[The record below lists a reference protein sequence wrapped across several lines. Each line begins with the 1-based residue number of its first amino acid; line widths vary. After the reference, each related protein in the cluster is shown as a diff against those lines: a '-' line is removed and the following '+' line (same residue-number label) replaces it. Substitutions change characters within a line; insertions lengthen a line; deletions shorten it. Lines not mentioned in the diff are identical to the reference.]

1 MLGVVAILVAAGALY
16 FVFQA
21 GRLDDLRRAVER
33 FEAPQ
38 DWEEL
43 VLVEQVDRSYSPF
56 CMDSECPS
64 SYRRYATS
72 ARAMILDDIA
82 SALEQS
88 GYSNIDAPAANC
100 LQSDRCNFSA
110 MSEGIRVRIST
121 IDVSD
126 VAQYSLGDVIVI
138 PAGFTGFTV
147 VVAAD

>member
-72 ARAMILDDIA
+72 TRAMILDDIA

-88 GYSNIDAPAANC
+88 GYSNIDAPAATAC
-100 LQSDRCNFSA
+100 KA
-110 MSEGIRVRIST
+110 IAVIS
-121 IDVSD
+121 V
-126 VAQYSLGDVIVI
+126 
-138 PAGFTGFTV
+138 P
-147 VVAAD
+147 